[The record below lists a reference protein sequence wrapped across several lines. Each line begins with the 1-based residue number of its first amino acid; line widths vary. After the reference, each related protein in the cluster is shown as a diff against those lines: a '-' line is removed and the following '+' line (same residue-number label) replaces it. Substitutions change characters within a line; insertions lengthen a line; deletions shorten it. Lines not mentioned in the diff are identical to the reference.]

1 MVHENLGIEA
11 RELTKSF
18 GDFEAVRGLD
28 LTVAHGEVVGLLG
41 PNGAGK
47 TTTLRMLAGILTPT
61 SGQAWIDGNHVAD
74 EPFEARRHLGFLSG
88 DTALYARLTVREVL
102 QYFGRLHGLV
112 DDRIARRTEEL
123 AREFEMGSF
132 LDQQCG
138 SLSSGQ
144 RQRANIARAF
154 LHQPPVLILDE
165 PSAALDVVAGHFIIE
180 SIRRAKGAGHAV
192 LFSTHIMS
200 EAEVLCDR
208 IVLLH
213 GGRVLD
219 EGTHAEILARAGAPN
234 LTEVFLTY
242 THQQDSEGGG
252 ES

>member
-1 MVHENLGIEA
+1 MVQANLGIEA
-11 RELTKSF
+11 RGLKKNF

-28 LTVAHGEVVGLLG
+28 LEVAHGEVVGLLG

-61 SGQAWIDGNHVAD
+61 AGEAWIDGNHVAS
-74 EPFEARRHLGFLSG
+74 EPFEARRHLGYLSG

-102 QYFGRLHGLV
+102 AYFGRLHGM
-112 DDRIARRTEEL
+112 DDGLIARRTEEL
-123 AREFEMGSF
+123 AREFEMDAF
-132 LDQQCG
+132 IDRQCG

-154 LHQPPVLILDE
+154 LHRPPVLILDE

-180 SIRRAKGAGHAV
+180 SIRRAREAGHAV

-213 GGRVLD
+213 GGRALD

-242 THQQDSEGGG
+242 AHQNESDDGG
-252 ES
+252 ER

>member
-1 MVHENLGIEA
+1 MPQENLGIEA
-11 RELTKSF
+11 RDLAKSF
-18 GDFEAVRGLD
+18 GDFEAVRDLS

-47 TTTLRMLAGILTPT
+47 TTTLRMLAGILTP
-61 SGQAWIDGNHVAD
+61 SAGEAWIEGNHVA
-74 EPFEARRHLGFLSG
+74 ETPFEARRHMGFLTG
-88 DTALYARLTVREVL
+88 GTALYARLTVREVL
-102 QYFGRLHGLV
+102 RYFGRLHGLH
-112 DDRIARRTEEL
+112 DDLIARRTEEL
-123 AREFEMGSF
+123 AREFEMEPF
-132 LDQQCG
+132 VDQQCG

-180 SIRRAKGAGHAV
+180 SIRRAKESGHAV

-219 EGTHAEILARAGAPN
+219 EGTHDAILERASAPN
-234 LTEVFLTY
+234 LTEVFLNY
-242 THQQDSEGGG
+242 AHRDGGA
-252 ES
+252 S